1 MPLWPPEDW
10 IMISPVIPENAP
22 FSLEQRSWLNGFLAG
37 MQNVGL
43 IQNGHPTGING
54 TTLLNGATQGLENG
68 QAAGVVT
75 TATASKATAQVL
87 VLYGSQSGN
96 AEGLAHQLAF
106 KLQSAEG
113 SVTLVPRVLGMDA
126 FADLDLSAEKLVLM
140 VCSTWGDGDM
150 PDHAVAFWNF
160 LQSDKAPK
168 MPQTSFAVFGLGDR
182 NYRRFCQSGKNLDG
196 RFEALEA
203 KRLLPLVACD
213 TDFEGAAQAWFEE
226 VSVAAMGI
234 ASKGTVQVTEAT
246 ATQGSGSQSAA
257 KPAASGGPEA
267 AGSAASAYSRKNPFP
282 AALIENH
289 PLNAKGSSKDTR
301 HLSFSLLGSGLQY
314 KVGDALGVV
323 PRNDYNLVDRMIL
336 RLNAFGSE
344 AISLAKDPAT
354 LRQALLEK
362 LDLRRASTALL
373 QAVLNGSKNAGER
386 RRLGGLLA
394 QPEAETTTD
403 YLAARDV
410 LDVLEDFKHSHP
422 DVQEV
427 VASLGK
433 LAPRLYSIAS
443 SPLENPGEVHLC
455 VGIQRMMAHGRMRR
469 GVASTYLAER
479 VPLGVPV
486 PVYVQPTSHFTVP
499 AQPGVPI
506 IMVGPG
512 TGVAP
517 FRAFLQERR
526 ATGDKGKNWLFF
538 GDQRRA
544 YDFLYS
550 EEFVDM
556 EADGFLNKLSL
567 AFSRD
572 QEEKIYVQDRML
584 QEGEELYRWL
594 EEGAYFYVCGDAKRM
609 AKDVDTALHQIIE
622 EVGGKTPDQARDYVE
637 RLKKEKRYGRDVY

>member
-1 MPLWPPEDW
+1 ML
-10 IMISPVIPENAP
+10 SPVIPENAP
-22 FSLEQRSWLNGFLAG
+22 FSLEQRAWLNGFLAG
-37 MQNVGL
+37 MQNVNL
-43 IQNGHPTGING
+43 LQNGQPFGANG
-54 TTLLNGATQGLENG
+54 AHGLNGAAMLNGASHGLENG
-68 QAAGVVT
+68 QAVGVVT
-75 TATASKATAQVL
+75 SATASKATAQVL

-96 AEGLAHQLAF
+96 SEGLAHQLAF
-106 KLQSAEG
+106 KLQAAEG

-182 NYRRFCQSGKNLDG
+182 NYRRFCQAGKNLDT

-203 KRLLPLVACD
+203 KRLLPMVACD
-213 TDFEGAAQAWFEE
+213 TDFEAAAQAWFDE
-226 VSVAAMGI
+226 VSVAAMGVV
-234 ASKGTVQVTEAT
+234 SKDGP
-246 ATQGSGSQSAA
+246 
-257 KPAASGGPEA
+257 KPAASVGSEA
-267 AGSAASAYSRKNPFP
+267 AGTTPASASPAPTASASTASAYSRKNPFP
-282 AALIENH
+282 AALLENH

-301 HLSFSLLGSGLQY
+301 HLSFSLLGSGLNY

-323 PRNDYNLVDRMIL
+323 PRNDYNLVDRIIL

-344 AISLAKDPAT
+344 AIAIGKEPAT

-362 LDLRRASTALL
+362 IDLRRASEGLL
-373 QAVLNGSKNAGER
+373 QAILNGTKNQGER

-394 QPEAETTTD
+394 QPESEATTD

-410 LDVLEDFKHSHP
+410 LDVLEDFKHAHP

-427 VASLGK
+427 VAGLGK

-455 VGIQRMMAHGRMRR
+455 VGIQRVMAHGRLRR
-469 GVASTYLAER
+469 GVASTFLAER
-479 VPLGVPV
+479 VPLGMPV
-486 PVYVQPTSHFTVP
+486 PVYVQPTSHFTLP
-499 AQPGVPI
+499 ETSGMPI

-512 TGVAP
+512 TGIAP

-526 ATGDKGKNWLFF
+526 ALGDKGKNWLFF
-538 GDQRRA
+538 GDQCRA

-550 EEFVDM
+550 EEFVAM
-556 EADGFLNKLSL
+556 ETDGFLNKLSL

-572 QEEKIYVQDRML
+572 QEQKIYVQDRML
-584 QEGEELYRWL
+584 EAADELYAWL
-594 EEGAYFYVCGDAKRM
+594 EEGASFYVCGDAKRM

-622 EVGGKTPDQARDYVE
+622 QAGGKTPDQAREYVE

>member
-1 MPLWPPEDW
+1 ML
-10 IMISPVIPENAP
+10 SPVIPDNAP

-37 MQNVGL
+37 MQNVSL
-43 IQNGHPTGING
+43 LQNGSAPAHTHEAIQDSGPNG
-54 TTLLNGATQGLENG
+54 TVITKSTV
-68 QAAGVVT
+68 QA
-75 TATASKATAQVL
+75 L

-106 KLQSAEG
+106 KLQAAEG

-126 FADLDLSAEKLVLM
+126 FADLDLASEKLVLM
-140 VCSTWGDGDM
+140 LCSTWGDGDM
-150 PDHAVAFWNF
+150 PDHAVAFWDF

-168 MPQTSFAVFGLGDR
+168 LPDTAFAVFGLGDR

-196 RFEALEA
+196 RFEALGA

-213 TDFEGAAQAWFEE
+213 TDFEATAQTWFEE
-226 VSVAAMGI
+226 VSAAAMVI
-234 ASKGTVQVTEAT
+234 ASSGHTEAT
-246 ATQGSGSQSAA
+246 VTSGGSNPASAQAATASATASTDAAGTKPSAA
-257 KPAASGGPEA
+257 PAP
-267 AGSAASAYSRKNPFP
+267 SAYSRKNPFP
-282 AALIENH
+282 AALLENH

-301 HLSFSLLGSGLQY
+301 HLSFSLLGSGLHY
-314 KVGDALGVV
+314 KVGDALGVM
-323 PRNDYNLVDRMIL
+323 PRNEYNLVDRIIL

-344 AISLAKDPAT
+344 AIALGNDPAT

-362 LDLRRASTALL
+362 LDLRRASEGLL
-373 QAVLNGSKNAGER
+373 RAIQNGTKNPGER

-394 QPEAETTTD
+394 QPESEATTD

-410 LDVLEDFKHSHP
+410 LDVLEDFKHAHP
-422 DVQEV
+422 DLQEV
-427 VASLGK
+427 VAGLGK

-455 VGIQRMMAHGRMRR
+455 VGIQRVPLHGRLRR
-469 GVASTYLAER
+469 GVASTFLAER
-479 VPLGVPV
+479 VPLGMPV
-486 PVYVQPTSHFTVP
+486 PVYVQPTSHFTLP
-499 AQPGVPI
+499 EKSGMPI

-512 TGVAP
+512 TGIAP

-526 ATGDKGKNWLFF
+526 ALGDTGKNWLFF

-544 YDFLYS
+544 YDFLYA

-556 EADGFLNKLSL
+556 EADGFLTKLSL

-572 QEEKIYVQDRML
+572 QEQKIYVQDRML
-584 QEGEELYRWL
+584 EAAEELYAWL
-594 EEGAYFYVCGDAKRM
+594 EEGASFYVCGDAKRM

-622 EVGGKTPDQARDYVE
+622 QAGGKSPDQAREYVE